1 MAAVY
6 YAKGEQYEV
15 TACSSYDI
23 EEHYKVVESIVSDMP
38 TEQYKWY
45 MQVAVDQNS
54 AYKVM
59 NAGICLGFLYVRKEK
74 NTHYGVSM
82 YMADNVYAACM
93 LMKEMFE
100 HVTARKVLF
109 LPHSNQLLYLRSIV
123 DGVSIRLW
131 HNNGGYLTVKLDEAT
146 AKIRKIYE
154 ILGIQ
159 Q

>member
-1 MAAVY
+1 MVAIY
-6 YAKGEQYEV
+6 YAKCEQYEV
-15 TACSSYDI
+15 TECSSGDI
-23 EEHYKVVESIVSDMP
+23 EEHYKVVESIVSDMS
-38 TEQYKWY
+38 TEQYKGY

-59 NAGICLGFLYVRKEK
+59 NAGICLGFLYLRKEK

-82 YMADNVYAACM
+82 YMAGNVYAACM

-100 HVTARKVLF
+100 HVKARKVLF

-131 HNNGGYLTVKLDEAT
+131 HNNGGYLTVKLEDASD
-146 AKIRKIYE
+146 KIRRIYE
-154 ILGIQ
+154 MLEIHQ
-159 Q
+159 